1 MALASSALVR
11 VAPAVATCR
20 ASRAAP
26 RRGLMIVAGAKGAR
40 ARAFDPEFEK
50 KSPSGGETRTQ
61 PHTHELR
68 VTSTND
74 LVDAVIRRALRPA
87 EPDRDSSLG
96 ALGDADEYPGTRHAD
111 DTEVLDALLSRA
123 GEVTACEASD
133 VLHAVSRSARFE
145 KLEGPRGR
153 LLDAFARLDGPFHA
167 MQEMYLDESAPMAW
181 MRPRREE
188 TDPPPWTGA
197 PVSRRP
203 ATKPPYGYSAR
214 DVARVAY
221 ALASFPRATDQSAE
235 TNRRSLAKAAAHF
248 AARFAFRDEWTREHA
263 EKGDLA
269 TLAWSFAEIPGALGD
284 DATTRKACRRAM
296 RELSHPV
303 RRHAAAFSAEEIVV
317 VACAYERAYDDCALG
332 GFEKKKAGAADGRAT
347 ANHALQALAPQA
359 LRRASEFSAEQLGY
373 VSDACARFG
382 VHPKGEGMW
391 DWNAVVRKRRKEE
404 SDAAIESDAEKN
416 GEDA

>member
-26 RRGLMIVAGAKGAR
+26 RRGLMIFAGAKGAR

-50 KSPSGGETRTQ
+50 KSPAGGETRTP

-96 ALGDADEYPGTRHAD
+96 AFGDADEYPGTRHAD

-123 GEVTACEASD
+123 GEVTAFEASD

-153 LLDAFARLDGPFHA
+153 LLDAFARLDGPFHV
-167 MQEMYLDESAPMAW
+167 MHEMYLNESAPMAW
-181 MRPRREE
+181 MRPNSEE
-188 TDPPPWTGA
+188 NDEPPPWTGA
-197 PVSRRP
+197 PTT
-203 ATKPPYGYSAR
+203 TKTTCAPYGYSVR

-221 ALASFPRATDQSAE
+221 ALASFPRPMDQSSVE
-235 TNRRSLAKAAAHF
+235 NRRLLAKAAAHV
-248 AARFAFRDEWTREHA
+248 AARFSRDEWTREHA
-263 EKGDLA
+263 EEGDLA
-269 TLAWSFAEIPGALGD
+269 TLAWSFAEIPRRLGND
-284 DATTRKACRRAM
+284 RLTRKACRHAM

-303 RRHAAAFSAEEIVV
+303 RRHAHAFSAEEICV
-317 VACAYERAYDDCALG
+317 VACAFERAYEDCAVG
-332 GFEKKKAGAADGRAT
+332 GSESRTKRANVADGRAV

-391 DWNAVVRKRRKEE
+391 DWNAVVRKRRREE
-404 SDAAIESDAEKN
+404 SDARARAE
-416 GEDA
+416 